1 MKWMF
6 AVSLLALLCG
16 CATTPKGRPMKLVVE
31 GERGT
36 MFTAAYTVDGVR
48 QEETAV
54 MPATIS
60 FAGRNAEW
68 EVRRPSGDGAFM
80 VEFWIGEFRRQVT
93 HSSGKPAIRGQV
105 KYSETRES
113 TWAHPVD

>member
-1 MKWMF
+1 
-6 AVSLLALLCG
+6 
-16 CATTPKGRPMKLVVE
+16 MKLVVE
-31 GERGT
+31 GQKGT
-36 MFTAAYTVDGVR
+36 MFTATYTVDGVR

-60 FAGRNAEW
+60 FGGRNAEW
-68 EVRRPSGDGAFM
+68 EVRRPSCDGAFS

-93 HSSGKPAIRGQV
+93 HSSGKAAIRGEV
-105 KYSETRES
+105 EFSAEREK